1 MAPSAVDMS
10 KVQNGMYDVNV
21 QKAPRADVGAKME
34 GLIAEFIKSNPASQQ
49 AFERAKRNLPGGN
62 TRSVL
67 YSDPFP
73 LVVKSGRDC
82 FVTSLDGREYLDFLS
97 DFSAGLYGHSHPV
110 VKQAVAEALEMG
122 FSLGGLTEKESQLA
136 ELIKGRFPS
145 IDLIRFCNSGT
156 EANTMALA
164 SAIAFTGRKKVE
176 FHRFVYLIS
185 AHPTTDSSLRQR
197 IPRRNPQF
205 QHQR

>member
-1 MAPSAVDMS
+1 MSPSAVEIAEIKSDTH
-10 KVQNGMYDVNV
+10 NGIIHTAS
-21 QKAPRADVGAKME
+21 QADVEAKKDAV
-34 GLIAEFIKSNPASQQ
+34 IADYIKSNPTSQK

-73 LVVKSGRDC
+73 LVIKSGRDC
-82 FVTSLDGREYLDFLS
+82 FVTSLDGGEYLDFLS
-97 DFSAGLYGHSHPV
+97 DFSAGFYGHSHPV
-110 VKQAVAEALEMG
+110 VKQAVTEALETG

-136 ELIKGRFPS
+136 EMIKSRFSS

-164 SAIAFTGRKKVE
+164 SAIAFTGRKKVK
-176 FHRFVYLIS
+176 VYFLCVFCIS
-185 AHPTTDSSLRQR
+185 SNLTPDSSLRQW
-197 IPRRNPQF
+197 ISWWHYKLQ
-205 QHQR
+205 Q